1 MKIQGFHCFSL
12 ISIDFAWISMDFDD
26 FQDFQKSTEPSIL
39 GGGLQT
45 DGGTFPH
52 RKRAFW
58 ERFGK
63 FYLLFFVFL
72 IFWALFNVMK
82 NFSAH
87 EIIKNH

>member
-1 MKIQGFHCFSL
+1 MKIQGFHWFSL
-12 ISIDFAWISMDFDD
+12 ISIDFAWISIDFDD

-52 RKRAFW
+52 RKRAFR
-58 ERFGK
+58 EHFGK
-63 FYLLFFVFL
+63 LYLLVF
-72 IFWALFNVMK
+72 IFLSFCALFNVVQ
-82 NFSAH
+82 AH